1 MSSVYFLF
9 NIIWPELK
17 GSTMEM
23 ARLTGHEP
31 SDTSSAGK
39 TSVVWDLQVQYC
51 QGMNIKCRMAKLM
64 SDVKERANFNNLNNQ
79 FKNKIPFFMKESN
92 DFEVDGAVIR

>member
-1 MSSVYFLF
+1 
-9 NIIWPELK
+9 
-17 GSTMEM
+17 MEM

-39 TSVVWDLQVQYC
+39 TSVVRDLQVQYC